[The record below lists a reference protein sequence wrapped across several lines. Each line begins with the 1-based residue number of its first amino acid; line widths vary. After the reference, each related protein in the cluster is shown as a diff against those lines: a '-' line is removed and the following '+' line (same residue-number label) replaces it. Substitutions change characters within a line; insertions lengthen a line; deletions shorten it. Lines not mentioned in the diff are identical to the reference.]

1 MGAVIQGVTR
11 LGEPRGT
18 AVASPSAEAIGS
30 AAAAQASGENFP
42 VALRLL
48 PGRYRRRLEAVYGF
62 ARAVDDMGDEAPP
75 GERSQL
81 LDELEADLGR
91 LYQFQDPALRESPAL
106 ASPAQEGPA
115 QASAAQASPA
125 RDGTPAAVPPGDG
138 PRIGVVRALAAV
150 VGECGVPQQVFAD
163 LIRAN
168 RQDQVVTRYPAFS
181 DLAGYCELSAN
192 PVGRIVLY
200 VFGAATPER
209 MILSDQVC
217 TALQLAEHWQDVA
230 EDYQAGRIYLPAEDM
245 ERFGCAESD
254 LAAPSAGPALRALM
268 AFEVER
274 AGRLLDEG
282 APLVGNLRGSARVAV
297 AGYVAGGRAALAA
310 ITAAG
315 HDVLRATHKPRRGRL
330 AREMLR
336 AYAAGR

>member
-1 MGAVIQGVTR
+1 MGAVIQEVPR

-18 AVASPSAEAIGS
+18 AVASPTAEAIGS

-75 GERSQL
+75 DERSQL

-91 LYQFQDPALRESPAL
+91 LYQFQDPALREAAAV
-106 ASPAQEGPA
+106 ASPAQEGPVQDGA
-115 QASAAQASPA
+115 PA
-125 RDGTPAAVPPGDG
+125 VGPPGDG

-150 VGECGVPQQVFAD
+150 VGECGVPQSVFAD

-209 MILSDQVC
+209 MILSDRVC

-230 EDYQAGRIYLPAEDM
+230 EDYQAGRIYLPAEEM

-254 LAAPSAGPALRALM
+254 LAAPSAGPQLRALM

-282 APLVGNLRGSARVAV
+282 APLVGNLHGSARVAV

>member
-75 GERSQL
+75 DERAQL

-91 LYQFQDPALRESPAL
+91 LYQFQDPALREAP
-106 ASPAQEGPA
+106 
-115 QASAAQASPA
+115 AQASPA
-125 RDGTPAAVPPGDG
+125 QASPAQDGTPDAGPPGDG
-138 PRIGVVRALAAV
+138 PRIGVVRALAAM

-200 VFGAATPER
+200 IFGAATPER
-209 MILSDQVC
+209 MILSDRVC

-230 EDYQAGRIYLPAEDM
+230 EDYRAGRIYLPAEDM
-245 ERFGCAESD
+245 ERFGCAETD
-254 LAAPSAGPALRALM
+254 LAAPSAGPHLRALM

-330 AREMLR
+330 AKEMLR

>member
-1 MGAVIQGVTR
+1 
-11 LGEPRGT
+11 LGEPRGAT
-18 AVASPSAEAIGS
+18 VVLPSAEAIGS

-48 PGRYRRRLEAVYGF
+48 PGRYRRRLAAVYGF

-75 GERSQL
+75 GERAGL
-81 LDELEADLGR
+81 LDALEADLGR
-91 LYQFQDPALRESPAL
+91 LYQFQDPALQEEPA
-106 ASPAQEGPA
+106 ADQVPAPVSAAPVSADPVSAPPG
-115 QASAAQASPA
+115 AAQA
-125 RDGTPAAVPPGDG
+125 G
-138 PRIGVVRALAAV
+138 PQIGVVRALAPV
-150 VGECGVPQQVFAD
+150 VGACAIPQQVFAD

-168 RQDQVVTRYPAFS
+168 RQDQVVSRYPRFS
-181 DLAGYCELSAN
+181 DLAGYCRLSAN

-209 MILSDQVC
+209 MILSDRVC

-230 EDYQAGRIYLPAEDM
+230 EDFRAGRIYLPTEDL
-245 ERFGCAESD
+245 ERFGVAESD
-254 LAAPSAGPALRALM
+254 LAAATAGPQLRALM

-274 AGRLLDEG
+274 ARQLLDDG
-282 APLVGNLRGSARVAV
+282 APLVGNLRGAARVAV

-310 ITAAG
+310 ITNAG
-315 HDVLRATHKPRRGRL
+315 YDVLCATHKPRRSRL

>member
-1 MGAVIQGVTR
+1 MV
-11 LGEPRGT
+11 
-18 AVASPSAEAIGS
+18 SPLADAIGS
-30 AAAAQASGENFP
+30 AAAAQASAENFP
-42 VALRLL
+42 VALRML

-75 GERSQL
+75 GERGRL
-81 LDELEADLGR
+81 LDALEADLGR
-91 LYQFQDPALRESPAL
+91 LYQFQDPALRESAG
-106 ASPAQEGPA
+106 ASGPA
-115 QASAAQASPA
+115 
-125 RDGTPAAVPPGDG
+125 PGAPG
-138 PRIGVVRALAAV
+138 EAPQIGVVRALAPVA
-150 VGECGVPQQVFAD
+150 GECAIPQEAFAD

-168 RQDQVVTRYPAFS
+168 RQDQVVSRYPAFS
-181 DLAGYCELSAN
+181 DLADYCRLSAN
-192 PVGRIVLY
+192 PVGRIVLH

-209 MILSDQVC
+209 MVLSDRIC

-230 EDYQAGRIYLPAEDM
+230 EDFRAGRIYLPAEDM
-245 ERFGCAESD
+245 KRYGVAESD
-254 LAAPSAGPALRALM
+254 LAAPSAGPQLRALM

-274 AGRLLDEG
+274 AGQLLGEG
-282 APLVGNLRGSARVAV
+282 APLVGNLHGYARVAV

-310 ITAAG
+310 ITEAG

>member
-1 MGAVIQGVTR
+1 

-18 AVASPSAEAIGS
+18 VVVTPSAEAIGS

-48 PGRYRRRLEAVYGF
+48 PGRYRRRLSAVYGF

-75 GERSQL
+75 GDRARL
-81 LDELEADLGR
+81 LDALEADLGR
-91 LYQFQDPALRESPAL
+91 LYQFQDPALRESPAPD
-106 ASPAQEGPA
+106 A
-115 QASAAQASPA
+115 PA
-125 RDGTPAAVPPGDG
+125 REAVARDAVPQAPQ
-138 PRIGVVRALAAV
+138 IGVVRALAAV
-150 VGECGVPQQVFAD
+150 VGECAVPQQAFAD

-168 RQDQVVTRYPAFS
+168 RQDQVVSRYPAFS
-181 DLAGYCELSAN
+181 DLAGYCRLSAN
-192 PVGRIVLY
+192 PVGRIVLH

-209 MILSDQVC
+209 MILSDRVC

-230 EDYQAGRIYLPAEDM
+230 EDFQAGRIYLPAEDM

-254 LAAPSAGPALRALM
+254 LAAPTAGPQLRALM

-274 AGRLLDEG
+274 ARQLLDEG
-282 APLVGNLRGSARVAV
+282 APLVGNLHGSARVAV

-310 ITAAG
+310 IAGAG

-330 AREMLR
+330 AGEMLR

>member
-1 MGAVIQGVTR
+1 M
-11 LGEPRGT
+11 GEPRGT
-18 AVASPSAEAIGS
+18 AVAFPSAEAIGS

-75 GERSQL
+75 GERARL
-81 LDELEADLGR
+81 LDALEADLGR
-91 LYQFQDPALRESPAL
+91 LYQFQDPALREEPAGDPVL
-106 ASPAQEGPA
+106 APASEPPGPA
-115 QASAAQASPA
+115 QA
-125 RDGTPAAVPPGDG
+125 G
-138 PRIGVVRALAAV
+138 PQIGVVRALAPV
-150 VGECGVPQQVFAD
+150 VGACAIPQQAFAD

-168 RQDQVVTRYPAFS
+168 RQDQVVSRYPGFS
-181 DLAGYCELSAN
+181 DLVDYCRLSAN
-192 PVGRIVLY
+192 PVGRIVLH

-209 MILSDQVC
+209 MILSDRVC

-230 EDYQAGRIYLPAEDM
+230 EDFQAGRIYLPAEDM
-245 ERFGCAESD
+245 ERFGVAESD
-254 LAAPSAGPALRALM
+254 FAAASAAPQLRALM
-268 AFEVER
+268 EFEVER
-274 AGRLLDEG
+274 ARQLLDEG

-310 ITAAG
+310 ITNAG
-315 HDVLRATHKPRRGRL
+315 YDVLCATHKPRRGRL

>member
-1 MGAVIQGVTR
+1 
-11 LGEPRGT
+11 LGEPLSP
-18 AVASPSAEAIGS
+18 AVVSPSAEAIGS

-75 GERSQL
+75 AERAQL
-81 LDELEADLGR
+81 LDALEADLGR
-91 LYQFQDPALRESPAL
+91 LYQFQDPALRE
-106 ASPAQEGPA
+106 GPA
-115 QASAAQASPA
+115 E
-125 RDGTPAAVPPGDG
+125 DG
-138 PRIGVVRALAAV
+138 PPEAGPELGVVRGLATV
-150 VGECGVPQQVFAD
+150 VGKCAIPQQVFAD

-168 RQDQVVTRYPAFS
+168 RQDQVVSRYPAFS
-181 DLAGYCELSAN
+181 DLVAYCRLSAN
-192 PVGRIVLY
+192 PVGRIVLH
-200 VFGAATPER
+200 VFGVDTPER
-209 MILSDQVC
+209 RILSDRVC

-230 EDYQAGRIYLPAEDM
+230 EDFQAGRIYLPAEDM

-254 LAAPSAGPALRALM
+254 LAVPSAGPQLRALM

-274 AGRLLDEG
+274 AGQLLDEG
-282 APLVGNLRGSARVAV
+282 APLVGNLHGSARVAV

-310 ITAAG
+310 ITEAG